1 MESGLSHPLAEVL
14 AKQERSAS
22 WLSKK
27 CGYDA
32 SYAHKVMSG
41 DRTPSPEFRAKAAA
55 LLDVPETSLFP
66 ESPVAP
72 ERAA

>member
-1 MESGLSHPLAEVL
+1 MSHPLAKAL
-14 AKQERSAS
+14 AAQDRSAS

-41 DRTPSPEFRAKAAA
+41 DRTPSADFREKASK
-55 LLDVPETSLFP
+55 LLGVPEADLFP
-66 ESPVAP
+66 EQTV
-72 ERAA
+72 EAA